1 MRYDRAMTLSRRKK
15 IAVVG
20 GGVAGLGAAWRLA
33 QAGAGVT
40 LFDSGAVP
48 SRTGAA
54 TWASAGMICARLEMA
69 GAPPAL
75 ATFAASARSAW
86 PAFAAEIERAG
97 GVASGYTECGALALG
112 PGHAPGEGVVP
123 VSGAEA
129 RRLEPGL
136 APEIEGAWW
145 AADEARAD
153 PRWLGLALAR
163 AAQAA
168 GVSVVPQSRINRLV
182 ESGGRVTGLL
192 TADGAL
198 GFDHVVLAA
207 GAWSGGLLKVSN
219 LPGPPIRPVKGQML
233 SLAADPRSMPLRR
246 LVWAEGAYVVPH
258 SDGRIVIGATQE
270 EAGFDTSL
278 DEGALE
284 SLRWCAIK
292 AVPAL
297 AALNIAE
304 RFCGF
309 RPATD
314 DGLPALGGL
323 GPEGLTLAS
332 GQFRN
337 GILFAPLIADAAAMH
352 ALEDRLPTI
361 ARPFA
366 AARFA
371 EAA

>member
-1 MRYDRAMTLSRRKK
+1 MSILQRRK

-33 QAGAGVT
+33 QAGARVT
-40 LFDSGAVP
+40 LFDSASVP
-48 SRTGAA
+48 SRAGAA

-69 GAPPAL
+69 DSPPAL
-75 ATFAASARSAW
+75 AAFATSARAAW
-86 PAFAAEIERAG
+86 PAFATEIERAG
-97 GVASGYTECGALALG
+97 GIAPGYAECGALALG
-112 PGHAPGEGVVP
+112 PSHRVSDGVTTIDGRV
-123 VSGAEA
+123 A

-136 APEIEGAWW
+136 AAEIELAFW
-145 AADEARAD
+145 APGEARAD
-153 PRWLGLALAR
+153 PRWLAFALGR
-163 AAQAA
+163 AALAA
-168 GVSVVPQSRINRLV
+168 GVATSAQTRVTRLI
-182 ESGGRVTGLL
+182 EGGGRVTGVL
-192 TADGAL
+192 TAGGAL
-198 GFDHVVLAA
+198 PFDHVVLAA

-233 SLAADPRSMPLRR
+233 SLAGDRRAMPVQR
-246 LVWAEGAYVVPH
+246 LIWAEGAYIVPH
-258 SDGRIVIGATQE
+258 SDGRVVIGATQE
-270 EAGFDTSL
+270 EAGFDGSL

-284 SLRWCAIK
+284 AMRRCAIK

-297 AALNIAE
+297 GILPIAE

-314 DGLPALGGL
+314 DGCPALGGV

-352 ALEDRLPTI
+352 ALEGRLPSI